1 MRVAKQTGY
10 VLHTRPYKESSLL
23 VELFT
28 REHGRLT
35 VLAKGA
41 RRLKSRQ
48 RGVMRPF
55 LLLMLSWS
63 GRGEL
68 PVLTQAEALSR
79 AHALD
84 GGGLWCGF
92 YLNELLVRLLHR
104 YDAHAVLF
112 DRYAGSLE
120 ALSENNH
127 NEVVLRLFEKKLLS
141 ELGYA
146 LDLTTESNTGLAV
159 DIHNRYR
166 YIPVQGLVKSRN
178 GEPGNSDTISGASL
192 LALANED
199 FADPRTLIEAKRLMR
214 KVIGYYLGGK
224 PLHSRA
230 GYIAGTLMPA
240 EHEPDN

>member
-48 RGVMRPF
+48 RGLMRPF

-84 GGGLWCGF
+84 RGSLWCGF

-104 YDAHAVLF
+104 HDSHAVLF

-146 LDLTTESNTGLAV
+146 LDLNTESNTGLAI
-159 DIHNRYR
+159 DTHNRYR
-166 YIPVQGLVKSRN
+166 YIPVQGLVKSPN
-178 GEPGNSDTISGASL
+178 GESGNNDTISGASL

-230 GYIAGTLMPA
+230 GYTAGTLMPA
-240 EHEPDN
+240 DHEPDN